1 MTTFCVFSTSIYDSP
16 VKFLNPRTVYVG
28 ILKYVP
34 ILEFHFNL
42 RSLLIE
48 YDVEILGDKLS
59 TILDPVLKLSSSALT
74 PIDTSSLESI
84 KLFETLPKNHIYK
97 N

>member
-1 MTTFCVFSTSIYDSP
+1 MNSP

-48 YDVEILGDKLS
+48 YDVEILGDRVIDEFGSSTK
-59 TILDPVLKLSSSALT
+59 TILISSN
-74 PIDTSSLESI
+74 P
-84 KLFETLPKNHIYK
+84 N
-97 N
+97 